1 MEKEEAKKEVH
12 EQSDIGRTQTNLI
25 WEKRKVEERAG
36 GCIIYDKDLY
46 NQSLRTKFL
55 TEAIETA
62 LLLVAGS
69 LIGSLITWTLMVI

>member
-1 MEKEEAKKEVH
+1 MEKEEPKKEIH

-62 LLLVAGS
+62 LLLIAGS